1 MGTVKA
7 EVTLKKSG
15 DVTNAL
21 SGLISEADIH
31 SVTVQATVD
40 TGSMT
45 LIINEEMRSRLALTA
60 VDRKFVRVADGR
72 RVECAVTEPVE
83 ICWKNRSAVERAVV
97 VPEAPVVLLG
107 VTPLEV
113 MDLMVDPVRLELVGA
128 HGDEWT
134 EWILAAQV
142 VPGKTSLFEPLL

>member
-7 EVTLKKSG
+7 EITLKKSS

-21 SGLISEADIH
+21 HGHIPEADVH
-31 SVTVQATVD
+31 SVTVQAVVD

-45 LIINEEMRSRLALTA
+45 LIINEEMRERLALT
-60 VDRKFVRVADGR
+60 VVNRKNVRVADGR
-72 RVECAVTEPVE
+72 RVECMVTEPVE
-83 ICWKNRSAVERAVV
+83 IYWKNRSAVERAIV
-97 VPEAPVVLLG
+97 VPEAPAVLLG

-113 MDLMVDPVRLELVGA
+113 MDLVVDPVNLELTGA

-134 EWILAAQV
+134 EWV
-142 VPGKTSLFEPLL
+142 M